1 MTSFLIDAVAV
12 ISRFSEIA
20 VVFLTWELA
29 WRDYGARVAFR
40 AFAAV
45 FVISL
50 ISRSMSLLL
59 SPVDDLASHYIANY
73 FPLSLLIRLPPIL
86 LIAYLTGALTRR
98 IFGAG
103 KKYSLRLP
111 TLAD

>member
-1 MTSFLIDAVAV
+1 MTIFLIDVVAA

-20 VVFLTWELA
+20 LVFLTWELA
-29 WRDYGARVAFR
+29 WRDYGARVAVR
-40 AFAAV
+40 AFATV
-45 FVISL
+45 IVISF

-59 SPVDDLASHYIANY
+59 SPVDDLASHYIINY
-73 FPLSLLIRLPPIL
+73 FPLSGLIRLAPIL
-86 LIAYLTGALTRR
+86 LIAYLTGALTRK

-111 TLAD
+111 TLTD